1 MKHLVKFVTIFIL
14 FLAFTV
20 VNAQTFDEPSISRGN
35 SELVIDFGMAST
47 ALDSAA
53 TDTSA
58 VFSLEDYD
66 GSSDDIFTLYT
77 NLASS
82 GTPKTDI
89 SIYGCETSNGTFVL
103 LDAIQDAETDKGAV
117 YTAFDIGDVRAKYYK
132 LFVDNEDTGAAL
144 TGYHIKI
151 RACKKDVTVTN

>member
-1 MKHLVKFVTIFIL
+1 MRKAIATLFVFFALALVM
-14 FLAFTV
+14 
-20 VNAQTFDEPSISRGN
+20 NAQTFDAPTISRGE

-77 NLASS
+77 NLTSD

-103 LDAIQDAETDKGAV
+103 LDAIQDAEADKGAV
-117 YTAFDIGDVRAKYYK
+117 YTPFDIADKRAKYYK

-151 RACKKDVTVTN
+151 RACLKDPAVKN